1 MTSVANVLT
10 DASPCFIVCDTDDE
24 QEWLSHRHTGI
35 GASEIA
41 GCMGLPSIAHRSS
54 PLKVFMEKSGA
65 LEPEDLSDVEAIEW
79 GHVMEPVI
87 AQRYA
92 ARTGRP
98 VITGRRGRHQVLRSK
113 AHPWALCSL
122 DFWTA
127 DNDDGAELRPL
138 EIKNVSAFLAEDWL
152 NGTPEYYYAQIQQQ
166 LLVTGARRGTSAL
179 CLGGNR
185 LLWCDVP
192 RDEEFIRRIIWH
204 GERFWQRLQDNEPPA
219 PDGSEA
225 TKQALARLYPNSDGS
240 VVVLPA
246 ALIDTVYDWRRLKDE
261 ASALKKKITQAENDI
276 KATLGEAERGVFP
289 SGEAVSWRSQT
300 TRAHQVAE
308 STFRVLRFHESKL

>member
-1 MTSVANVLT
+1 MANAAPNLSA
-10 DASPCFIVCDTDDE
+10 ASFETVCDTDDQE
-24 QEWLSHRHTGI
+24 EWLSYRHTGI
-35 GASEIA
+35 GASEI
-41 GCMGLPSIAHRSS
+41 GGVMGLPSIGHRSS

-79 GHVMEPVI
+79 GHIMEPVI
-87 AQRYA
+87 AERYR

-98 VITGRRGRHQVLRSK
+98 VVTGRKGRYQVLRSK
-113 AHPWALCSL
+113 SHPWALCSL

-152 NGTPEYYYAQIQQQ
+152 NGTPEYYYAQVQQQ
-166 LLVTGARRGTSAL
+166 LLVTNASKATSAL

-204 GERFWQRLQDNEPPA
+204 GERFWKRLLDRDPPA
-219 PDGSEA
+219 PDESEA
-225 TKQALARLYPNSDGS
+225 TKQALARLYPRDNGA
-240 VVVLPA
+240 VVVGPA
-246 ALIDTVYDWRRLKDE
+246 VLLDTVYEWRRLKAAAKE
-261 ASALKKKITQAENDI
+261 TETKIRHAESII
-276 KATLGEAERGVFP
+276 KATIGDAERCVFP
-289 SGEAVSWRSQT
+289 SGEQVSWRTQT
-300 TRAHQVAE
+300 TRAHQVSE
-308 STFRVLRFHESKL
+308 STFRVLRFHDSKL